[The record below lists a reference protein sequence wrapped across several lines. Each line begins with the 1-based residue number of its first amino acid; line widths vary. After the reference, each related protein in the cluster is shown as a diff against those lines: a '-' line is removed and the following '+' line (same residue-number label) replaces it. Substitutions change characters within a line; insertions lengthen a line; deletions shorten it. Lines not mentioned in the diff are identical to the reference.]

1 MTETPLAGVTI
12 RIDGV
17 GEATSDASG
26 RFEVTAPG
34 QQQARDA
41 VVSSPLVITRQTR
54 LLAPGPHASLFLMPA
69 SLDLTAFDQIF
80 RSDGTL
86 RRWTTTPAV
95 VICDRVMRFTNVT
108 DVEYVA
114 LDSTLTDAEAGALLQ
129 DLSWGLG
136 QGTGNTLTTFASESR
151 YGASPGER
159 VAVRRTGSIVV
170 GRYEGLQQ
178 ATGYWGYSRWATDGS
193 GAVVSGIVML
203 DAGFDR
209 SGSVFTRSLRVHEL
223 GHALGY
229 GHATART
236 SFMNSNGRILPTE
249 FDVAAARLAFR
260 RPPLNRTPDI
270 DPSSLTANQVTG
282 EPRWYGLP

>member
-17 GEATSDASG
+17 GEVTSDANG
-26 RFEVTAPG
+26 RFAVTAPG
-34 QQQARDA
+34 SQQARD
-41 VVSSPLVITRQTR
+41 VVVTSPLVITRQTR
-54 LLAPGPHASLFLMPA
+54 LLAPGPHASLSLMPA

-86 RRWTTTPAV
+86 RRWTTTPSV

-108 DVEYVA
+108 DVEYEA
-114 LDSTLTDAEAGALLQ
+114 LDSTLSDGEAIVLLQ

-151 YGASPGER
+151 YGSTPGER
-159 VAVRRTGSIVV
+159 VSVRRTGSIVV

-178 ATGYWGYSRWATDGS
+178 ATGYWGYSRWATNSS
-193 GAVVSGIVML
+193 GAVVSGILML

-209 SGSVFTRSLRVHEL
+209 SGSQFTRSLRVHEL

-229 GHATART
+229 GHTTAT
-236 SFMNSNGRILPTE
+236 SFMNPNGRILPTT
-249 FDVAAARLAFR
+249 FDVGAAKLAFR
-260 RPPLNRTPDI
+260 RPPLNRSPDI

-282 EPRWYGLP
+282 ELKWYGLP